1 MKLLEKDLEKLVA
14 YKKTIK
20 HVFLLIFFIFVIIMV
35 FIGMDHGTTGISF
48 CVMSDEGDVIDVF
61 KIGREESKKGLVSA
75 SQELEKRVDLSD
87 VKLMAITYAMGDGIS
102 QILPADKVNDRGI
115 LSINGAGKVT
125 GGGTSVFD
133 ELESLNIPSV
143 MIPGLHKDSE
153 SLDKLFRA
161 AYSHQASPEKVSISY
176 NALKET
182 GWSNFI
188 VADIS
193 SNSVDILIEDSKIK
207 GAMDACLGAMGVV
220 HGPLDLEML
229 RDIDENGASAN
240 GCFSHAGAI
249 KIAGID
255 GKVADM
261 KNQLLE
267 NYRKGDEKAKLA
279 VDTLIMT
286 VAMEIA
292 GLDVV
297 CDNPIE
303 GIVLTGSIGSI
314 KDPFDFEHEIDK
326 YFKGKYDLKV
336 ISHESGAI
344 GAAQIAMD
352 VYGGRKEILG
362 IEVNI

>member
-1 MKLLEKDLEKLVA
+1 M
-14 YKKTIK
+14 
-20 HVFLLIFFIFVIIMV
+20 VIVV

-48 CVMSDEGDVIDVF
+48 CIMSDEGEVIDVF
-61 KIGREESKKGLVSA
+61 KIGREESKKGLISA
-75 SQELEKRVDLSD
+75 KEEILKRVDLDD

-102 QILPADKVNDRGI
+102 KILPTNKVKDRGI

-125 GGGTSVFD
+125 GGGTSVFS
-133 ELESLNIPSV
+133 ELEELDIDSV
-143 MIPGLHKDSE
+143 MIPGLHKNSD

-176 NALKET
+176 NAVKET

-193 SNSVDILIEDSKIK
+193 SNSVDILIEDGKIK
-207 GAMDACLGAMGVV
+207 GAIDACLGAMGVV
-220 HGPLDLEML
+220 HGPLDLEMI
-229 RDIDENGASAN
+229 REIDENNASAN
-240 GCFSHAGAI
+240 DCFSHAGAI

-255 GKVADM
+255 GKVANM
-261 KNQLLE
+261 KDQLLE
-267 NYRKGDEKAKLA
+267 NYRNGDEKAKLA
-279 VDTLIMT
+279 IDTLIMT

-297 CDNPIE
+297 CKNEIE
-303 GIVLTGSIGSI
+303 GIVLTGSIGSATE
-314 KDPFDFEHEIDK
+314 PFDFADEINI
-326 YFKGKYDLKV
+326 YFKNKYPLKI
-336 ISHESGAI
+336 ISKDSGAI

-352 VYGGRKEILG
+352 VYNGEKEILG

>member
-1 MKLLEKDLEKLVA
+1 
-14 YKKTIK
+14 
-20 HVFLLIFFIFVIIMV
+20 MV

-48 CVMSDEGDVIDVF
+48 CLMSDEGKVIEVF

-75 SQELEKRVDLSD
+75 TEELAKRVDFED
-87 VKLMAITYAMGDGIS
+87 VKLMAITYAMGDGINK
-102 QILPADKVNDRGI
+102 ILPTSEVKDRGI
-115 LSINGAGKVT
+115 LSIGGAGKVT
-125 GGGTSVFD
+125 GGGTSVFS
-133 ELESLNIPSV
+133 ELEQLDIDSI

-176 NALKET
+176 NAVKET

-193 SNSVDILIEDSKIK
+193 SNSVDILIEDGKIK
-207 GAMDACLGAMGVV
+207 GAIDACLGAMGIV
-220 HGPLDLEML
+220 HGPLDLEMI
-229 RDIDENGASAN
+229 RDIDENNASAN

-249 KIAGID
+249 KIADID
-255 GKVADM
+255 GKVANM
-261 KNQLLE
+261 KDQLLQ
-267 NYRKGDEKAKLA
+267 NYKDGDEKAKLA
-279 VDTLIMT
+279 IDTLIMT

-297 CDNPIE
+297 CENEIE
-303 GIVLTGSIGSI
+303 GIVLTGSIGSVTE
-314 KDPFDFEHEIDK
+314 PFNFKEEINK
-326 YFKGKYDLKV
+326 YFKNKYPLKV
-336 ISHESGAI
+336 ISKESGAI

-352 VYGGRKEILG
+352 VYNGEKEILG

>member
-1 MKLLEKDLEKLVA
+1 M
-14 YKKTIK
+14 
-20 HVFLLIFFIFVIIMV
+20 IMV

-48 CVMSDEGDVIDVF
+48 CIMSEDGEVIDVF

-75 SQELEKRVDLSD
+75 SEELKKRVDIDS

-102 QILPADKVNDRGI
+102 EILPTQNVEDRGI
-115 LSINGAGKVT
+115 LSMSGAGKVT

-133 ELESLNIPSV
+133 ELEELNIDSI

-176 NALKET
+176 NAVKET

-193 SNSVDILIEDSKIK
+193 SNSVDILIENGRIK
-207 GAMDACLGAMGVV
+207 GAIDACLGAMGIV

-229 RDIDENGASAN
+229 RDIDDNGASAN

-255 GKVADM
+255 GKVANM

-267 NYRKGDEKAKLA
+267 NYRQGDENAKLA

-297 CDNPIE
+297 CENDIE
-303 GIVLTGSIGSI
+303 GIVLTGSIGSATE
-314 KDPFDFEHEIDK
+314 PFDFKKEIDK

-336 ISHESGAI
+336 ISSESGAI

-352 VYGGRKEILG
+352 VFNGEKEILG
-362 IEVNI
+362 IKVNI

>member
-1 MKLLEKDLEKLVA
+1 M
-14 YKKTIK
+14 T
-20 HVFLLIFFIFVIIMV
+20 

-48 CVMSDEGDVIDVF
+48 CIMSDDGDVIEVF
-61 KIGREESKKGLVSA
+61 KIGREESKKGLVNVTE
-75 SQELEKRVDLSD
+75 ELTKRTDLSD
-87 VKLMAITYAMGDGIS
+87 VKLMAITYAMGDGIN
-102 QILPADKVNDRGI
+102 QILPASQVKDRGI
-115 LSINGAGKVT
+115 LSMSGAGKVT
-125 GGGTSVFD
+125 GGGTTVFD
-133 ELESLNIPSV
+133 ELEQLNLPMV
-143 MIPGLHKDSE
+143 MIPGLHKDST
-153 SLDKLFRA
+153 SLDELFRA

-176 NALKET
+176 NAVKET

-193 SNSVDILIEDSKIK
+193 SNSVDILIEDGRIK

-229 RDIDENGASAN
+229 RDIDENNASAN

-255 GKVADM
+255 GKVANM
-261 KNQLLE
+261 KDQLLD
-267 NYRKGDEKAKLA
+267 NYKKGDEKAILA
-279 VDTLIMT
+279 IDTLIMT

-292 GLDVV
+292 GLDIV
-297 CDNPIE
+297 CENEIE
-303 GIVLTGSIGSI
+303 GIVLTGSIGSATE
-314 KDPFDFEHEIDK
+314 PFDFKDKINK
-326 YFKGKYDLKV
+326 YFKGKYPLKV
-336 ISHESGAI
+336 ISKESGAI

>member
-1 MKLLEKDLEKLVA
+1 
-14 YKKTIK
+14 
-20 HVFLLIFFIFVIIMV
+20 MV

-48 CVMSDEGDVIDVF
+48 CIMSDNGEVIDVF

-75 SQELEKRVDLSD
+75 SGELKKLVDIDS

-102 QILPADKVNDRGI
+102 EILPTDNVKDRGI

-125 GGGTSVFD
+125 GGGTTVFD
-133 ELESLNIPSV
+133 ELEELNLDSI
-143 MIPGLHKDSE
+143 MIPGLHRDSE
-153 SLDKLFRA
+153 SLDKLFRV

-193 SNSVDILIEDSKIK
+193 SNSVDILIEDGKIK
-207 GAMDACLGAMGVV
+207 GAIDACLGAMGVV

-229 RDIDENGASAN
+229 REIDENNASAN
-240 GCFSHAGAI
+240 DCFSHAGAI

-255 GKVADM
+255 GKVANM
-261 KNQLLE
+261 KNELLN
-267 NYRKGDEKAKLA
+267 NYSEGDKKAKLA
-279 VDTLIMT
+279 IDTLVMT

-292 GLDVV
+292 GLDIV
-297 CDNPIE
+297 CENDID
-303 GIVLTGSIGSI
+303 GIVLTGSIGSASE
-314 KDPFDFEHEIDK
+314 PFDFKEELNK
-326 YFKGKYDLKV
+326 YFKDKYNLKV
-336 ISHESGAI
+336 ISAESGAI

-352 VYGGRKEILG
+352 VYNGEKEILG
-362 IEVNI
+362 ISVNI